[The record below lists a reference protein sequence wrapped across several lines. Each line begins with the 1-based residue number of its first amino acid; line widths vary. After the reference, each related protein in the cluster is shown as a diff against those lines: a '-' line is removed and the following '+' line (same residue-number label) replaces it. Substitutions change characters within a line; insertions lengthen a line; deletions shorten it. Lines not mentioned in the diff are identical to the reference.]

1 MLTEINN
8 EISLR
13 INFAKWVGLLLVCG
27 LGAVASAG
35 DNVYLAYSPDGVPIF
50 SNTSDSKNSSLV
62 IRDSAS
68 PRRLEKKSAFAD
80 RTQRREQFIPI
91 IRQVAYAHSVDPALL
106 AALID
111 VESGFEPTAMS
122 PKGAM
127 GLMQLIP
134 MTASQYGLREP
145 YDPSKNIE
153 AGTRFL
159 RDLLSLHNGNI
170 ALALAAYNAGQ
181 GSVSRH
187 KQRIPPY
194 GETLLYVP
202 KVMAKI
208 AEYQPIFSESGQ

>member
-1 MLTEINN
+1 MLIDFNYEKI
-8 EISLR
+8 LR
-13 INFAKWVGLLLVCG
+13 INFAKWIGLLLICS
-27 LGAVASAG
+27 LGIVATAS
-35 DNVYLAYSPDGVPIF
+35 DNVYLTYSPDGVPIF
-50 SNTSDSKNSSLV
+50 SNTSDNKNSSLV

-68 PRRLEKKSAFAD
+68 PRRLEKKPAFAD

-91 IRQVAYAHSVDPALL
+91 IRQVAYVHSLDPALL

-134 MTASQYGLREP
+134 MTASQYGLSEP

-159 RDLLSLHNGNI
+159 RDLLFLHNGNI

-187 KQRIPPY
+187 KRRIPPY
-194 GETLLYVP
+194 DETLLYVP
-202 KVMAKI
+202 RVMAKI
-208 AEYQPIFSESGQ
+208 AEYQSIFSESGQ